1 MKPAYFGAIFLAV
14 AISAQSVV
22 AQEREARITEV
33 VRDVKL
39 LFAHAAPRQASVN
52 EKVAGGAAVRTGGNS
67 RAELTFAD
75 LTLTRVGANSIF
87 SFDQGGRSVEVE
99 NGAILLR
106 VPKNSGG
113 ARIRSDTITVGVTGT
128 TLLFEARP
136 RSYNKLIL
144 LEGSARVSLRSRP
157 SESVIVR
164 AGQMIVVQSNAVHLP
179 RPVEIDLD
187 RVMKTA
193 ALVTKFPPLPS
204 IRSILAA
211 VEDQKQSGAELLNPD
226 FDPTGLDARDIVA
239 AARSQSTPSRPKS
252 GKPPRDSSRP

>member
-1 MKPAYFGAIFLAV
+1 M
-14 AISAQSVV
+14 
-22 AQEREARITEV
+22 
-33 VRDVKL
+33 
-39 LFAHAAPRQASVN
+39 
-52 EKVAGGAAVRTGGNS
+52 
-67 RAELTFAD
+67 
-75 LTLTRVGANSIF
+75 GANSIF
-87 SFDQGGRSVEVE
+87 SFDQGGRSLEVE
-99 NGAILLR
+99 DGAILLR
-106 VPKNSGG
+106 VPKSTGG

-164 AGQMIVVQSNAVHLP
+164 AGQMLVVQSGAAHLP

-211 VEDQKQSGAELLNPD
+211 VEDQKQSGTELLNPD
-226 FDPTGLDARDIVA
+226 FDPTGLDGRDVVA
-239 AARSQSTPSRPKS
+239 AIRSQSTTSRPKS
-252 GKPPRDSSRP
+252 GKPPPDPGKP